1 MCSRCWVESCRYTLE
16 PLASLESTVTEEE
29 RDAGVV
35 LVDIGGGTTDIA
47 IFKDKI
53 IRHTAVIPFGGN
65 IITNDIKEVAL

>member
-1 MCSRCWVESCRYTLE
+1 MCKRCGLKCCRYSSE
-16 PLASLESTVTEEE
+16 PLASLESAVTEEE

-53 IRHTAVIPFGGN
+53 IRHTAFVPFGG
-65 IITNDIKEVAL
+65 IL